1 MWRKSV
7 PWLAAALGL
16 MIVAIQGGKS
26 ISESSTVS
34 KLLAATPGSPNV
46 LVIVVDTLRADHLSS
61 YGYARPTSPNID
73 RLATQ
78 GVLFKN
84 AVATSSWTFPSHAS
98 LLTGRYQYE
107 HGMDKIREMPAV
119 GGEVFSANGLPT
131 LGEALMQK
139 GYRTGAF
146 SANRTYFTHDLGFGR
161 GFVHFEDYF
170 HSASDMFVR

>member
-1 MWRKSV
+1 MDTGCSKPGRSSKL
-7 PWLAAALGL
+7 PAAAGD
-16 MIVAIQGGKS
+16 A
-26 ISESSTVS
+26 
-34 KLLAATPGSPNV
+34 PNV

-61 YGYARPTSPNID
+61 YGYARPTTPNID
-73 RLATQ
+73 RIATE
-78 GVLFKN
+78 GVLFEN

-119 GGEVFSANGLPT
+119 GGNAFSANGLPT
-131 LGEALMQK
+131 LGEVLMQK

-161 GFVHFEDYF
+161 GFIHFEDYF
-170 HSASDMFVR
+170 HSPSDMFVRTLVRQGVCASLSQAQ